1 MSEDGL
7 AIPMPDQVETV
18 TEEEGED
25 MVGMGSVGEKSFLLD
40 TSSCSVERNGF
51 IQPLLSSTI
60 SCSPNTI
67 ALKDAEAAIKEAQE
81 TTRYLNQFNEIKK
94 LCNSDVDNSNQL
106 VMSILSGDEPSPTD
120 AVRTHS
126 HPYLCS
132 TSNSISGGQG
142 VWNDFHRS
150 AEDLDW
156 ETGE

>member
-1 MSEDGL
+1 MTEDGL

-40 TSSCSVERNGF
+40 TSSSCSVERNGF

-67 ALKDAEAAIKEAQE
+67 ALNDAEAVLKEAQE
-81 TTRYLNQFNEIKK
+81 TTRVLNQFNEIKK
-94 LCNSDVDNSNQL
+94 LCNSDVDNTSHL
-106 VMSILSGDEPSPTD
+106 VMSLSRDETSPTD

-126 HPYLCS
+126 YPYLS
-132 TSNSISGGQG
+132 SNKISGGHG
-142 VWNDFHRS
+142 VWNDVH
-150 AEDLDW
+150 
-156 ETGE
+156 

>member
-7 AIPMPDQVETV
+7 AIPMPDQVEMV

-25 MVGMGSVGEKSFLLD
+25 MVGMGSMGEKSFLLD

-67 ALKDAEAAIKEAQE
+67 ALNDAEAVLKEAQE
-81 TTRYLNQFNEIKK
+81 TTRVLNQFNEIKK
-94 LCNSDVDNSNQL
+94 LCNSDVDNTSHL
-106 VMSILSGDEPSPTD
+106 VMSLSRDETSPTD

-126 HPYLCS
+126 YPYLS
-132 TSNSISGGQG
+132 SNNISGGHG
-142 VWNDFHRS
+142 VWNDVH
-150 AEDLDW
+150 
-156 ETGE
+156 